1 MVKKYLIWP
10 IRLFLYLIAIFILS
24 FYTFC
29 LFISTDYGSKAITK
43 YLFED
48 NIQFEEISIEPSLLG
63 MQVNIKNFQYI
74 GAADFSGEEINL
86 EINFLNSVIG
96 NKIFVSD
103 FSLNNAE
110 VTLNEQRDTNQT
122 DQPEVFI
129 DQLSIID
136 LKVGNT
142 IFKELNLI
150 SFLTNKDAFGFN
162 FENLNIDLPGSLRNV
177 SSLNGKG
184 YFFNGELFIDLNSE
198 KGILDFNFY
207 NELKILENMRGY
219 IYMDFK
225 EKFKIPYA
233 NISSFNGDSDLK
245 LTFNYEDQFQLQ
257 MSSEG
262 SEETLLEY
270 LPTSQID
277 VKNFLQKSNFE
288 ANELDILLSISS
300 FNDKLNFSSV
310 LSSES
315 SIINFGEA
323 KFAVNN
329 LKTYLDNSSMRLF
342 GDDLYLS
349 EYSFG
354 NMYLS
359 NNFAA
364 DNLFNFLLDERRIS
378 GKFDDNGR
386 FKSIFGNLS
395 FSENSDLKINLE
407 GQNLLLNY
415 NDIFLEFNYLDS
427 YSFLNEGLKIYP
439 KNFKSNF
446 FTLNEK
452 KENSFDLDLRDFSL
466 KNISA
471 QLSIK
476 NKEENPL
483 RNSNLSFGNLDLGLT
498 NTFINIKDSNLEF
511 GGLVDISGND
521 ISYTDTTFTVDA
533 LRVLSLIDI
542 RSRLLNILNAD
553 FERLDQNNFFINS
566 LDGKFFIDSSG
577 YANIDQLKMDFD
589 VGKAELSGTI
599 SSVDES
605 FDNFRLEMIFDSTIS
620 ENIPWY
626 VAILGGLPAAAS
638 AVVVTEVLEEGL
650 SDITRTKY
658 SVSGDVDNLN
668 VEVMQ

>member
-184 YFFNGELFIDLNSE
+184 YFFNGELFIALNSE

-233 NISSFNGDSDLK
+233 NISSFNGDSGLK

-262 SEETLLEY
+262 NEETLLEY

-277 VKNFLQKSNFE
+277 VKNFLQRSNFK

-566 LDGKFFIDSSG
+566 LNGKFFIDSSG

>member
-24 FYTFC
+24 FYSFC

-63 MQVNIKNFQYI
+63 IQVDIKNFQYI

-184 YFFNGELFIDLNSE
+184 YFFNGELFIDFNSE
-198 KGILDFNFY
+198 KGVLDFNFY

-277 VKNFLQKSNFE
+277 IKNFLQKSNFK

-329 LKTYLDNSSMRLF
+329 LKTYLDNSSIRLF

-439 KNFKSNF
+439 KNFKSNY

-452 KENSFDLDLRDFSL
+452 DENSFDLDLRDFSL
-466 KNISA
+466 KNVNA

-566 LDGKFFIDSSG
+566 LNGKFFIDSSG

-605 FDNFRLEMIFDSTIS
+605 FDNFKLEMIFDSTIS

>member
-184 YFFNGELFIDLNSE
+184 YFFNGELFIALNSE

-277 VKNFLQKSNFE
+277 VKNFLQKSNFK

-329 LKTYLDNSSMRLF
+329 LKTYLDNSSIRLF

-395 FSENSDLKINLE
+395 FSENSDFKINLE

-471 QLSIK
+471 Q
-476 NKEENPL
+476 
-483 RNSNLSFGNLDLGLT
+483 
-498 NTFINIKDSNLEF
+498 
-511 GGLVDISGND
+511 
-521 ISYTDTTFTVDA
+521 
-533 LRVLSLIDI
+533 
-542 RSRLLNILNAD
+542 
-553 FERLDQNNFFINS
+553 
-566 LDGKFFIDSSG
+566 
-577 YANIDQLKMDFD
+577 
-589 VGKAELSGTI
+589 
-599 SSVDES
+599 
-605 FDNFRLEMIFDSTIS
+605 
-620 ENIPWY
+620 
-626 VAILGGLPAAAS
+626 
-638 AVVVTEVLEEGL
+638 
-650 SDITRTKY
+650 
-658 SVSGDVDNLN
+658 
-668 VEVMQ
+668 

>member
-29 LFISTDYGSKAITK
+29 LFISTDFGSKAITK

-63 MQVNIKNFQYI
+63 MQVDIKNFQYI

-86 EINFLNSVIG
+86 EINFLNSIIG

-103 FSLNNAE
+103 FSLSNAE

-142 IFKELNLI
+142 IFKEINLI

-233 NISSFNGDSDLK
+233 SISSFNGDSGLK

-262 SEETLLEY
+262 NEETLLEY

-277 VKNFLQKSNFE
+277 VKNFLQRSNFK

-329 LKTYLDNSSMRLF
+329 LKTYLDNSSIRLF

-359 NNFAA
+359 NNFAT

-395 FSENSDLKINLE
+395 FTENSDFKINLE
-407 GQNLLLNY
+407 DQNLLLNY
-415 NDIFLEFNYLDS
+415 NDIFIEFNYLDS
-427 YSFLNEGLKIYP
+427 YSFLNEDLKIYP

-446 FTLNEK
+446 FSLNEK
-452 KENSFDLDLRDFSL
+452 EENSFDLDLRDFSL
-466 KNISA
+466 KNINA

-483 RNSNLSFGNLDLGLT
+483 RDSNLSFGNLDLRLT
-498 NTFINIKDSNLEF
+498 NTFINIKDTNLEF
-511 GGLVDISGND
+511 GGLVDIAGND

-566 LDGKFFIDSSG
+566 LNGEFFIDSSG
-577 YANIDQLKMDFD
+577 YANINQLKMDFD

-605 FDNFRLEMIFDSTIS
+605 FDNFSLEMIFDSTIS

-650 SDITRTKY
+650 SEITRTKY

>member
-29 LFISTDYGSKAITK
+29 LFISTDFGSKAITK

-48 NIQFEEISIEPSLLG
+48 NIQFEDISIEPSLLG
-63 MQVNIKNFQYI
+63 MQVDIKNFQYI

-86 EINFLNSVIG
+86 EINFLNSIIG

-103 FSLNNAE
+103 FSLSNAE

-142 IFKELNLI
+142 IFKEINLI

-233 NISSFNGDSDLK
+233 SISSFNGDSGLK

-262 SEETLLEY
+262 NEETLLEY

-277 VKNFLQKSNFE
+277 VKNFLQRSNFK

-329 LKTYLDNSSMRLF
+329 LKTYLDNSSIRLF

-359 NNFAA
+359 NNFAT

-395 FSENSDLKINLE
+395 FTENSDFKINLE
-407 GQNLLLNY
+407 DQNLLLNY
-415 NDIFLEFNYLDS
+415 NDIFIEFNYLDS
-427 YSFLNEGLKIYP
+427 YSFLNEDLKIYP

-446 FTLNEK
+446 FSLNEK
-452 KENSFDLDLRDFSL
+452 EENSFDLDLRDFSL
-466 KNISA
+466 KNINA

-483 RNSNLSFGNLDLGLT
+483 RDSNLSFGNLDLRLT
-498 NTFINIKDSNLEF
+498 NTFINIKDTNLEF
-511 GGLVDISGND
+511 GGLVDIAGND

-566 LDGKFFIDSSG
+566 LNGEFFIDSSG
-577 YANIDQLKMDFD
+577 YANINQLKMDFD

-605 FDNFRLEMIFDSTIS
+605 FDNFSLEMIFDSTIS

-650 SDITRTKY
+650 SEITRTKY

>member
-43 YLFED
+43 HLFED

-63 MQVNIKNFQYI
+63 MQVDIKNFQYI

-122 DQPEVFI
+122 DQPEIFI

-142 IFKELNLI
+142 IFKEINLI

-233 NISSFNGDSDLK
+233 SISSFNGDSGLK
-245 LTFNYEDQFQLQ
+245 ITFNYEDQFQLQ

-262 SEETLLEY
+262 NEETLLEY

-277 VKNFLQKSNFE
+277 VKNFLQRSNFK

-329 LKTYLDNSSMRLF
+329 LKTYLDNSSIRLF

-359 NNFAA
+359 NNFAT

-395 FSENSDLKINLE
+395 FTENSDFKINLE
-407 GQNLLLNY
+407 DQNLLLNY
-415 NDIFLEFNYLDS
+415 NDIFIEFNYLDS
-427 YSFLNEGLKIYP
+427 YSFLNEDLKIYP

-446 FTLNEK
+446 FSLNEK
-452 KENSFDLDLRDFSL
+452 EENSFDLDLRDFSL
-466 KNISA
+466 KNINA

-483 RNSNLSFGNLDLGLT
+483 RDSNLSFGNLDLRLT
-498 NTFINIKDSNLEF
+498 NTFINIKDTNLEF
-511 GGLVDISGND
+511 GGLVDIAGND

-566 LDGKFFIDSSG
+566 LNGEFFIDSSG
-577 YANIDQLKMDFD
+577 YANINQLKMDFD

-605 FDNFRLEMIFDSTIS
+605 FDNFSLEMIFDSTIS

-650 SDITRTKY
+650 SEITRTKY

>member
-63 MQVNIKNFQYI
+63 MQVDIKNFQYI

-86 EINFLNSVIG
+86 EINFLNSIIG

-103 FSLNNAE
+103 FSLSNAE

-142 IFKELNLI
+142 IFKEINLI

-233 NISSFNGDSDLK
+233 SISSFNGDSGLK

-262 SEETLLEY
+262 NEETLLEY

-277 VKNFLQKSNFE
+277 VKNFLQRSNFK

-329 LKTYLDNSSMRLF
+329 LKTYLDNSSIRLF

-359 NNFAA
+359 NNFAT

-395 FSENSDLKINLE
+395 FTENSDFKINLE
-407 GQNLLLNY
+407 DQNLLLNY
-415 NDIFLEFNYLDS
+415 NDIFIEFNYLDS
-427 YSFLNEGLKIYP
+427 YSFLNEDLKIYP

-446 FTLNEK
+446 FSLNEK
-452 KENSFDLDLRDFSL
+452 EENSFDLDLRDFSL
-466 KNISA
+466 KNINA

-483 RNSNLSFGNLDLGLT
+483 RNSNLSFGNLDLRLT
-498 NTFINIKDSNLEF
+498 NTFINIKDTNLEF
-511 GGLVDISGND
+511 GGLVDIAGKD

-566 LDGKFFIDSSG
+566 LNGEFFIDSSG
-577 YANIDQLKMDFD
+577 YANINQLKMDFD

-605 FDNFRLEMIFDSTIS
+605 FDNFSLEMIFDSTIS

-650 SDITRTKY
+650 SEITRTKY

>member
-29 LFISTDYGSKAITK
+29 LFISTDYGSKAITR

-63 MQVNIKNFQYI
+63 MQVDIKNFQYI

-86 EINFLNSVIG
+86 EINFLNSIIG

-103 FSLNNAE
+103 FSLSNAE

-142 IFKELNLI
+142 IFKEINLI

-207 NELKILENMRGY
+207 DELKILENMRGY

-233 NISSFNGDSDLK
+233 SISSFNGDSGLK

-262 SEETLLEY
+262 NEETLLEY

-277 VKNFLQKSNFE
+277 VKNFLQRSNFK

-329 LKTYLDNSSMRLF
+329 LKTYLDNSSIRLF

-359 NNFAA
+359 NNFAT

-395 FSENSDLKINLE
+395 FTENSDFKINLE
-407 GQNLLLNY
+407 DQNLLLNY
-415 NDIFLEFNYLDS
+415 NDIFIEFNYLDS
-427 YSFLNEGLKIYP
+427 YSFLNEDLKIYP

-446 FTLNEK
+446 FSLNEK
-452 KENSFDLDLRDFSL
+452 EENSFDLDLRDFSL
-466 KNISA
+466 KNINA

-483 RNSNLSFGNLDLGLT
+483 RDSNLSFGNLDLRLT
-498 NTFINIKDSNLEF
+498 NSFINIKDTNLEF
-511 GGLVDISGND
+511 GGLVDIAGND

-566 LDGKFFIDSSG
+566 LNGEFFIDSSG
-577 YANIDQLKMDFD
+577 YANINQLKMDFD

-605 FDNFRLEMIFDSTIS
+605 FDNFSLEMIFDSTIS

-650 SDITRTKY
+650 SEITRTKY

>member
-110 VTLNEQRDTNQT
+110 VNLNEQRDTNQT

-277 VKNFLQKSNFE
+277 VKNFLQKSNFK

-354 NMYLS
+354 NIYLS

-364 DNLFNFLLDERRIS
+364 ENLFNFLLDERRIS

-446 FTLNEK
+446 FTLNER

-566 LDGKFFIDSSG
+566 LNGKFFIDSSG

>member
-142 IFKELNLI
+142 IFKEINLI

-233 NISSFNGDSDLK
+233 SISSFNGDSGLK

-262 SEETLLEY
+262 NEETLLEY

-277 VKNFLQKSNFE
+277 VKNFLQRSNFK

-359 NNFAA
+359 NNFAT

-395 FSENSDLKINLE
+395 FTENSDFKINLE
-407 GQNLLLNY
+407 DQNLLLNY
-415 NDIFLEFNYLDS
+415 NDIFIEFNYLDS
-427 YSFLNEGLKIYP
+427 YSFLNEDLKIYP

-446 FTLNEK
+446 FSLNEK
-452 KENSFDLDLRDFSL
+452 EENSFDLDLRDFSL
-466 KNISA
+466 KNINA

-483 RNSNLSFGNLDLGLT
+483 RDSNLSFGNLDLRLT
-498 NTFINIKDSNLEF
+498 NTFINIKDTNLEF
-511 GGLVDISGND
+511 GGLVDIAGND

-566 LDGKFFIDSSG
+566 LNGEFFIDSSG
-577 YANIDQLKMDFD
+577 YANINQLKMDFD

-605 FDNFRLEMIFDSTIS
+605 FDNFSLEMIFDSTIS

-650 SDITRTKY
+650 SEITRTKY

>member
-24 FYTFC
+24 FYSFC

-63 MQVNIKNFQYI
+63 IQVDIKNFQYI

-96 NKIFVSD
+96 NKIFVSN

-142 IFKELNLI
+142 IFQEINLI

-184 YFFNGELFIDLNSE
+184 YFFNGELFIDFNSE
-198 KGILDFNFY
+198 KGVLDFNFY

-277 VKNFLQKSNFE
+277 IKNFLQKSNFK
-288 ANELDILLSISS
+288 ANELNILLSISS

-329 LKTYLDNSSMRLF
+329 LKTYLDNSSIRLF

-395 FSENSDLKINLE
+395 FSENSDFKINLE

-415 NDIFLEFNYLDS
+415 NDIFIEFNYIDS

-446 FTLNEK
+446 FALNEK

-466 KNISA
+466 KNIRA

-566 LDGKFFIDSSG
+566 LNGKFFIDSSG

-605 FDNFRLEMIFDSTIS
+605 FDNFKLEMIFDSTIS

-626 VAILGGLPAAAS
+626 VAILGGFPAAAS

-650 SDITRTKY
+650 TDITRTKY
-658 SVSGDVDNLN
+658 SVSGDVDNLII
-668 VEVMQ
+668 EVMQ

>member
-184 YFFNGELFIDLNSE
+184 YFFNGELFIALNSE

-277 VKNFLQKSNFE
+277 VKNFLQKSNFK

-395 FSENSDLKINLE
+395 FSENSDFKINLE

-452 KENSFDLDLRDFSL
+452 EENSFDLDLRDFSL
-466 KNISA
+466 KNVNA

-566 LDGKFFIDSSG
+566 LNGKFFIDSSG